1 MPGMRRN
8 ERMHFGNRHGGRR
21 KSGRNLLRKFVI
33 DRMPEEDAEELSAE
47 IDLASEETVEDVI
60 GESVMENIAAIGTG
74 LSDDSALEP
83 QAPKADVVT
92 FGMSSIAD
100 IPALMALCSAVSDG
114 MADPDMYVS
123 VPAESFLR
131 ASDEFDQTAFCV
143 VARVGQSIAGFFAF
157 ERLDLDGHG
166 VAEAAGLT
174 EDALETTWS
183 AYNVAVL
190 PGYRGLRL
198 MQRMLEVGEGE
209 AVKRGAL
216 RFVAKTAPDNIPS
229 RRVFEGDGYQPI
241 ATATFGGRYEGLT
254 RVVLRKDMI
263 R

>member
-1 MPGMRRN
+1 
-8 ERMHFGNRHGGRR
+8 MHFGNRHGGRR
-21 KSGRNLLRKFVI
+21 KFSRNLLRKFVI
-33 DRMPEEDAEELSAE
+33 DRMPDDDAEELEAE
-47 IDLASEETVEDVI
+47 LAAEAGETVSDVI
-60 GESVMENIAAIGTG
+60 GESIAGSVVVVGTG
-74 LSDDSALEP
+74 LPENGSVEP
-83 QAPKADVVT
+83 PAPRTDVAT
-92 FGMSSIAD
+92 FSMSNITD
-100 IPALMALCSAVSDG
+100 VPELMALCSTVSDG
-114 MADPDMYVS
+114 MTDPNMYVS

-131 ASDEFDQTAFCV
+131 ASDELDPTAFCV
-143 VARVGQSIAGFFAF
+143 VARVGKSIAGFFAF

-174 EDALETTWS
+174 DDALETTWS

-216 RFVAKTAPDNIPS
+216 RFVAKTAPDNVPS
-229 RRVFEGDGYQPI
+229 RRIFEGDGYQPV
-241 ATATFGGRYEGLT
+241 ATAVFGGRYEGLT
-254 RVVLRKDMI
+254 RVVLRKDMV